1 MNQDN
6 SAEVVAIF
14 DERIKRQTDFDETVK
29 LKLERAQFVE
39 NKLEA
44 IKDALDYAEQEL
56 CF

>member
-1 MNQDN
+1 M
-6 SAEVVAIF
+6 SIF

-29 LKLERAQFVE
+29 LKLERVQFVK

-56 CF
+56 

>member
-1 MNQDN
+1 M
-6 SAEVVAIF
+6 I
-14 DERIKRQTDFDETVK
+14 DERIKRQNDFDETVK

-56 CF
+56 